1 MGGEE
6 VFLREIRE
14 GCGLS
19 MGDVAAE
26 MGVVEHTISRW
37 ETGARMPDINALK
50 RLSEIY
56 NCSIDELVN
65 GPANPLPSR
74 KVARRKSPRGSGRK
88 RAEAQLAL

>member
-1 MGGEE
+1 M
-6 VFLREIRE
+6 FLREIRE
-14 GCGLS
+14 RCGLC
-19 MGDVAAE
+19 MGDVAVE

-65 GPANPLPSR
+65 GPVNPLLSR
-74 KVARRKSPRGSGRK
+74 KVAKRKSPRESGRK
-88 RAEAQLAL
+88 RLEAQPAL

>member
-1 MGGEE
+1 M
-6 VFLREIRE
+6 FLREIQERY
-14 GCGLS
+14 GLS
-19 MGDVAAE
+19 MVDVAAE

-65 GPANPLPSR
+65 GTQNPLPSR
-74 KVARRKSPRGSGRK
+74 KVARQKSPRGSGRK
-88 RAEAQLAL
+88 RVEAQLAL